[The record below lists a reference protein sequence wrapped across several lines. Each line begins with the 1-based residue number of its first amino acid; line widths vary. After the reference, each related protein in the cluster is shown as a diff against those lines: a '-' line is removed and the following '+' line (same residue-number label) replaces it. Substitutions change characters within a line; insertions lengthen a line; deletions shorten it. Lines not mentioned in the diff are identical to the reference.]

1 MEKSGGNPLDVLSV
15 AIKQESDG
23 IKFYT
28 DAYEKCKHH
37 LGKAMFKSFAD
48 DEKEHLKRLKK
59 LQEAETGS
67 FQNDV
72 AESNIVEAKER
83 LLSVF
88 GRMKDRLESTIQ
100 PESDDMEALKVAIEL
115 ERTGHRL
122 YETAYDET
130 NDVRAKELYKFL
142 AKEEIIHYE
151 ILRNTYNYLNS
162 VDKLHAKDEDRGYDL
177 WARMIN
183 EA

>member
-1 MEKSGGNPLDVLSV
+1 MENSGGNPSDVLNI

-28 DAYEKCKHH
+28 EAADKCKHH
-37 LGKAMFKSFAD
+37 LGKAMFKSFAA
-48 DEKEHLKRLKK
+48 DEKEHLKRLQK
-59 LQEAETGS
+59 LQDAEIGS
-67 FQNDV
+67 FKDDV
-72 AESNIVEAKER
+72 SEPKIVEAKER

-88 GRMKDRLESTIQ
+88 TQMKDKLESTVQ
-100 PESDDMEALKVAIEL
+100 PESDDMEALRVAIEL

-122 YETAYDET
+122 YETAYDDT
-130 NDVRAKELYKFL
+130 DDARAKELYKFL

-162 VDKLHAKDEDRGYDL
+162 VDKLNAKDEDRGYDL

-183 EA
+183 EV